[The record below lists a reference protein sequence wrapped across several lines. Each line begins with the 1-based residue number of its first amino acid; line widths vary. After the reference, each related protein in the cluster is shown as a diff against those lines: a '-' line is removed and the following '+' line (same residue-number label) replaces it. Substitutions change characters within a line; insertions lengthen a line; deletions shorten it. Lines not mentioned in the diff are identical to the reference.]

1 MVDRLCLIGD
11 AVGMANACILCHE
24 VRLTLFYSVVH
35 MLLLLL
41 LLLLLSMPL
50 TLVGVGMIVKQI
62 LPLFLAVGTGLGIS
76 GFAVVRNFAINP
88 DVRFGHIFMI
98 SLLFIC
104 SKLC

>member
-1 MVDRLCLIGD
+1 
-11 AVGMANACILCHE
+11 
-24 VRLTLFYSVVH
+24 

-41 LLLLLSMPL
+41 LLLIPP
-50 TLVGVGMIVKQI
+50 TLVAVGMIVKQI
-62 LPLFLAVGTGLGIS
+62 LPLFLTVGTGLGIS

-104 SKLC
+104 LQLC

>member
-1 MVDRLCLIGD
+1 
-11 AVGMANACILCHE
+11 MANACILCHE

-76 GFAVVRNFAINP
+76 GFAVVHNFAINP

-104 SKLC
+104 SKLY

>member
-1 MVDRLCLIGD
+1 
-11 AVGMANACILCHE
+11 
-24 VRLTLFYSVVH
+24 

-41 LLLLLSMPL
+41 LLLIPP

-62 LPLFLAVGTGLGIS
+62 LPLFLTVGTGLGIS

-88 DVRFGHIFMI
+88 DVRFGHIFMT

-104 SKLC
+104 LQLC

>member
-76 GFAVVRNFAINP
+76 GFAVVHNFAINP

-104 SKLC
+104 SKLY